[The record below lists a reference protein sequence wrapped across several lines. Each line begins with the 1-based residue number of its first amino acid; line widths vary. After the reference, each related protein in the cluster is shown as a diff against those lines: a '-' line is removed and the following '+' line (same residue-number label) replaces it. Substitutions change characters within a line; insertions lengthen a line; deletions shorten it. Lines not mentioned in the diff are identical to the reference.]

1 MNVIEREFAAGD
13 VRYRATAVVTDGAVS
28 QAVLEVMQP
37 SRRDVIAVWRSGDD
51 IIVERRTE
59 EEGHRWTVRVVLLD
73 VFTDA
78 EPDFLLRETYEEMG
92 TPRDFE
98 EVIEDIVDVVKSY
111 ADMLNPLGG

>member
-1 MNVIEREFAAGD
+1 MNVIEREFAAGG

-59 EEGHRWTVRVVLLD
+59 KEGHKWRVRIALLD
-73 VFTDA
+73 IFTDA
-78 EPDFLLRETYEEMG
+78 EPDFLLKETYEEMRSPG
-92 TPRDFE
+92 DFE
-98 EVIEDIVDVVKSY
+98 EVIEDIVDVMKSY
-111 ADMLNPLGG
+111 TDMFNPFE